1 MRIGCI
7 GLGNIGRHLAT
18 NLLAAGFEV
27 TVHDLH
33 RDAAEPLLAAGA
45 TWAASPADVAAA
57 TDAVITCLPS
67 VAAITAVVAGPGG
80 LVHAMRAGST
90 WIDMSTNDLHELR
103 RLAAVLAERGVHT
116 LEAPVTGGAHNASS
130 ATITVLVGGDEAVY
144 LAHRLV
150 FDAVGGRVFY
160 IGELGKAAI
169 IKVITNM
176 LAFIHI
182 AATAEA
188 YMLAARGGI
197 DLRLAWEVIK
207 ASSGNSF
214 IHETESTTILSGSYD
229 IGFSLDL
236 SCKDL
241 GFAMQLGRDLDVPMD
256 IAATVEQLNIRARAA
271 YGGDAGSPM
280 VARLLETACGVDLR
294 APGFPTTLDEYL
306 ATMPRAQRAADAAV
320 ARPPE
325 RSVEAGA

>member
-1 MRIGCI
+1 MKIGCV
-7 GLGNIGRHLAT
+7 GLGNIGRHLAA
-18 NLLAAGFEV
+18 NVLAAGFDV
-27 TVHDLH
+27 VVNDLH
-33 RDAAEPLLAAGA
+33 RATADPLVAAGA
-45 TWAASPADVAAA
+45 TWAASPAEVASM

-67 VAAITAVVAGPGG
+67 VAAITQVVEGEHGLAAGFRP
-80 LVHAMRAGST
+80 GST
-90 WIDMSTNDLHELR
+90 WIDMSTNDRRELL
-103 RLAAVLAERGVHT
+103 RLAALLEANGVHT

-130 ATITVLVGGDEAVY
+130 ATITVLVGGDEAVFQHY
-144 LAHRLV
+144 AEV
-150 FDAVGGRVFY
+150 FDAIGGRVFF
-160 IGELGKAAI
+160 IGERGQAAV

-188 YMLAARGGI
+188 YMLAARAGI
-197 DLRLAWEVIK
+197 DLRLAWEVIR

-241 GFAMQLGRDLDVPMD
+241 GFAMQLGRELDVPLD

-271 YGGDAGSPM
+271 YGGSAGSPM

-294 APGFPTTLDEYL
+294 APGFPADLDEYL
-306 ATMPRAQRAADAAV
+306 ATMPRAERATAD
-320 ARPPE
+320 
-325 RSVEAGA
+325 

>member
-1 MRIGCI
+1 MRIGCVGI
-7 GLGNIGRHLAT
+7 GNIGRHLAA
-18 NLLAAGFEV
+18 NLLAAGFDV
-27 TVHDLH
+27 TVYDLD
-33 RDAAEPLLAAGA
+33 RSACAALEAAGA
-45 TWAASPADVAAA
+45 TWAASPAAVAASVD
-57 TDAVITCLPS
+57 TVVTCLPS
-67 VAAITAVVAGPGG
+67 VKAITAVVTGESGLLEGFQPG
-80 LVHAMRAGST
+80 AT
-90 WIDMSTNDLHELR
+90 WIDMSTNDLHELQ
-103 RLAAVLAERGVHT
+103 RLAGLLAERGVAT
-116 LEAPVTGGAHNASS
+116 LEAPVTGGAHNAES
-130 ATITVLVGGDEAVY
+130 ATITVLVGGDESVY
-144 LAHRLV
+144 HRHAAV

-160 IGELGKAAI
+160 MGELGKAAI

-188 YMLAARGGI
+188 YMLAAKGGI

-241 GFAMQLGRDLDVPMD
+241 GFAMQLGREFDVPLD

-271 YGGDAGSPM
+271 YGGGAGSPM
-280 VARLLETACGVDLR
+280 VARLLETVCGTELR
-294 APGFPTTLDEYL
+294 APGFPATLEDYL
-306 ATMPRAQRAADAAV
+306 ATMPRA
-320 ARPPE
+320 
-325 RSVEAGA
+325 G